1 MIDWNADQSEQFIGT
16 AAAIALAASAAATAG
31 GSVYAAH
38 KAGEG
43 AELQTQ
49 AATHAAD
56 LEKQSN
62 DAALEF
68 QKQQAALNA
77 AQANATLQ
85 ANYNQWRAHEQR
97 VSDFGTALGLPAR
110 NIPDYQPLP
119 QTLPSTQ
126 TTPTS
131 GPTPAGATPQTSFGN
146 LSDPSAWMSL
156 VNDTPKLTQ
165 WVQQGL
171 GAAAAAK
178 PDLVSYYVGKIK
190 GQPGANPQEQAGS
203 ANYWMQKLQSDPN
216 VTGIASRA
224 AAAPSSAAGYV
235 STMPISAPSRQ
246 MVMTPALAMP
256 TSNSFASFLG

>member
-1 MIDWNADQSEQFIGT
+1 MSVATSTAIAIGT
-16 AAAIALAASAAATAG
+16 AIGTGVG
-31 GSVYAAH
+31 GIYAAH

-43 AELQTQ
+43 AELQVN
-49 AATHAAD
+49 AANRAAD
-56 LEKQSN
+56 LSKQSN

-68 QKQQAALNA
+68 QKQQAALDA
-77 AQANATLQ
+77 ARANATQQ
-85 ANYNQWRAHEQR
+85 ANYEQFRAHEQR
-97 VSDFGTALGLPAR
+97 LSDFGQALGLAPR
-110 NIPDYQPLP
+110 NIPAYQPLP

-131 GPTPAGATPQTSFGN
+131 GQTPAGQTPQANLGN
-146 LSDPSAWMSL
+146 LSDPNAWMAL

-165 WVQQGL
+165 WVAGAL
-171 GAAAAAK
+171 GPAAQAK

-190 GQPGANPQEQAGS
+190 GQPGANPTEQAGS

-224 AAAPSSAAGYV
+224 VPGASSAAGYA
-235 STMPISAPSRQ
+235 STMPMATPARP
-246 MVMTPALAMP
+246 MVMTPALQMP